1 VEQAGYSFGS
11 FRLDAD
17 GTLHRGTQTVHLP
30 PKELAALR
38 LFLESAGKVVTP
50 QELRDALWGDVH
62 VTADSVPKCVSSLRA
77 LLEPEE
83 CIQTVYK
90 RGYRFSA
97 DMISSEQKVTSSTPR
112 LAILPFATEFG
123 VPEHLGGHVAEEA
136 MSRLG
141 RIRPALAAVMARDSV
156 FTLARRGMTAVQV
169 GRAMKADLALTGVI
183 RALPAHFR
191 FRVELIRVSDGTQVW
206 VEDMLVER
214 SRPEALE
221 ALLVEQLIFRLTGSA
236 AASLGL
242 TLAASA
248 AVPEVAASP
257 QRREAYETYQRAH
270 FEWQTLQ
277 RHRMQDGL
285 QHLLRATELDPTL
298 VDAWIDLINLCVA
311 EELFGYMSPTVAA
324 EIANRAVAQ
333 IPNVEM
339 RAERLL
345 PALGWMEF
353 HVQQDLGAALRLY
366 SLSSH
371 LPHDPWITRCRVML
385 ALSRHRFDEAQELIE
400 SAIVQDPYSAW
411 LQARLAWTLHL
422 KGESEASIRQ
432 TQRALELFP
441 DQEAPSLYGSMILA
455 FNGETQQGLEL
466 ARNLARRLP
475 YFDLAT
481 AAHAYTLAQAGE
493 RDEAQM
499 ILERLQWLSRERF
512 VISAFTPAVWI
523 SLGDHEAALNSLR
536 GAEKAHC
543 PWFFQML
550 ADPRLK
556 AIETREEFQRMR
568 RTLAQ
573 MEADT
578 DYD

>member
-1 VEQAGYSFGS
+1 
-11 FRLDAD
+11 
-17 GTLHRGTQTVHLP
+17 
-30 PKELAALR
+30 
-38 LFLESAGKVVTP
+38 
-50 QELRDALWGDVH
+50 
-62 VTADSVPKCVSSLRA
+62 
-77 LLEPEE
+77 
-83 CIQTVYK
+83 
-90 RGYRFSA
+90 
-97 DMISSEQKVTSSTPR
+97 
-112 LAILPFATEFG
+112 
-123 VPEHLGGHVAEEA
+123 
-136 MSRLG
+136 
-141 RIRPALAAVMARDSV
+141 
-156 FTLARRGMTAVQV
+156 
-169 GRAMKADLALTGVI
+169 
-183 RALPAHFR
+183 
-191 FRVELIRVSDGTQVW
+191 
-206 VEDMLVER
+206 
-214 SRPEALE
+214 
-221 ALLVEQLIFRLTGSA
+221 
-236 AASLGL
+236 
-242 TLAASA
+242 
-248 AVPEVAASP
+248 
-257 QRREAYETYQRAH
+257 
-270 FEWQTLQ
+270 
-277 RHRMQDGL
+277 
-285 QHLLRATELDPTL
+285 
-298 VDAWIDLINLCVA
+298 
-311 EELFGYMSPTVAA
+311 
-324 EIANRAVAQ
+324 
-333 IPNVEM
+333 
-339 RAERLL
+339 
-345 PALGWMEF
+345 
-353 HVQQDLGAALRLY
+353 
-366 SLSSH
+366 
-371 LPHDPWITRCRVML
+371 ML